1 MKTLN
6 ELLQYRNN
14 KTNELETLKRNF
26 ERNES
31 DLLGEIEKTERYI
44 DGFKNKSPE
53 LARADQLV
61 YFSNDRVDRTRAA
74 LATLK
79 LFKKIIEDG
88 ELQELI
94 DNGQNVSYW
103 YNDGFRDG
111 HARIIYNGYGEN
123 YATYWN
129 GVHFTQEVRE
139 EKTQLTDEMILS
151 LMAWVDSKIEEYSK

>member
-6 ELLQYRNN
+6 ELLQYRKN

-61 YFSNDRVDRTRAA
+61 YFSNDHVDRKRAA

-88 ELQELI
+88 EVQELI

-103 YNDGFRDG
+103 YNGGFRDG
-111 HARIIYNGYGEN
+111 HARIIYNGYGEDH
-123 YATYWN
+123 AIDWN
-129 GVHFTQEVRE
+129 GVYFTQEVRE